1 MPRPA
6 VAELG
11 NWIPSTDYAGPHAV
25 RNFVGCMDEFSLFS
39 RAMSD
44 TEVRQLTQ

>member
-11 NWIPSTDYAGPHAV
+11 NRLPAADYTGPHAV
-25 RNFVGCMDEFSLFS
+25 RNFVGCMDEFSLFA
-39 RAMSD
+39 RALGD
-44 TEVRQLTQ
+44 DEVRQLTR